1 MKRPPLEVADIIRA
15 VGRSFIDQHRSRLN
29 GLHLKVLSAIERCRT
44 AALGG
49 HRDRCTRCGFT
60 AAISYNSC
68 RNRHCPKCQSGARD
82 KWLAAREKE
91 LLPVPYVHVV
101 FTVPR
106 RLAEVMF
113 HNKQLLYGL
122 LFRSSAATLLEF
134 AADPKH
140 LGAQIGFLSVLHTW
154 GQNLVHH
161 PHVHCVIPAGGLSPD
176 HTAWIS
182 PRYRFFLPVEALSI
196 VFRGKFVDA
205 LEHAYRNGKLCLP
218 GALKRLRQE
227 KAFRSFVRSLHQ
239 KDWVVYAKPPFGGP
253 RYVLH
258 YLARYTHRVA
268 ISNHRLVSFIDG
280 KVTFRWKDY
289 AHGAKQRLL
298 TLTGEEFLRRF
309 LQHVLP
315 RGFVRIRF
323 FGFLSPRKRR
333 ELLPLFL
340 RQQGLG
346 LGDSAEPCETPLG
359 PLRLKTFDSVLDLG
373 QVDRV
378 RLHERTEIDLGHL
391 YLGRVTDERFTRFAG
406 NGLHLLYLLRR

>member
-15 VGRSFIDQHRSRLN
+15 VGRSFIDQQRSRLN

-68 RNRHCPKCQSGARD
+68 RNRHCPKCQAGARD
-82 KWLAAREKE
+82 KWLAARESE

-176 HTAWIS
+176 HTAWIR
-182 PRYRFFLPVEALSI
+182 PRYRFFLPAKALSI

-205 LEHAYRNGKLCLP
+205 LERAYHNNELCLP
-218 GALKRLRQE
+218 GALKPLRQE

-239 KDWVVYAKPPFGGP
+239 QDWVVYAKPPFGGP
-253 RYVLH
+253 RYVLN

-268 ISNHRLVSFIDG
+268 ISNHRLVAFADG

-289 AHGAKQRLL
+289 ARGNKRRLM
-298 TLTGEEFLRRF
+298 TLTAEEFLRRF

-315 RGFVRIRF
+315 RGFIRIRF
-323 FGFLSPRKRR
+323 FGFLAARKRR
-333 ELLPLFL
+333 ELLPLC
-340 RQQGLG
+340 QQL
-346 LGDSAEPCETPLG
+346 LETDQATAAQPTASG
-359 PLRLKTFDSVLDLG
+359 QTCIPATWTCPSCGGAMVVVERLDAWQLQQAQRGYFDTS
-373 QVDRV
+373 
-378 RLHERTEIDLGHL
+378 
-391 YLGRVTDERFTRFAG
+391 
-406 NGLHLLYLLRR
+406 